1 MNQDE
6 GLVRRFYRTEEGDKK
21 IREAIIREERE
32 EARNE
37 GLQDGLTRGRTEGRA
52 EGLAEGIEKNRR
64 EMIVN
69 LNSQGVSLDIISKA
83 TGLDIDE
90 IKAIIEHS

>member
-21 IREAIIREERE
+21 LKEAIIREERE

-37 GLQDGLTRGRTEGRA
+37 GLQDGLTRGRA
-52 EGLAEGIEKNRR
+52 EGLAEGRLEGIEQNRH
-64 EMIVN
+64 EMVIN
-69 LNSQGVSLDIISKA
+69 MNKKGIELETISEI
-83 TGLDIDE
+83 TNLDIDE
-90 IKAIIEHS
+90 VKAIIEQ

>member
-21 IREAIIREERE
+21 LREAIIREERE

-37 GLQDGLTRGRTEGRA
+37 GLQDGLTRGRDEGRL
-52 EGLAEGIEKNRR
+52 EEKREIVINMHKKGIEL
-64 EMIVN
+64 ET
-69 LNSQGVSLDIISKA
+69 ISEI
-83 TGLDIDE
+83 TNLDIDE
-90 IKAIIEHS
+90 IKTIIEHQ

>member
-37 GLQDGLTRGRTEGRA
+37 GRA
-52 EGLAEGIEKNRR
+52 EGLAEGREEKQR
-64 EMIVN
+64 EMVIN
-69 LNSQGVSLDIISKA
+69 MHKKGIELETISEI
-83 TGLDIDE
+83 TNLDIDE
-90 IKAIIEHS
+90 IKTIIEHQ

>member
-21 IREAIIREERE
+21 LREAIIREERE

-37 GLQDGLTRGRTEGRA
+37 GLA
-52 EGLAEGIEKNRR
+52 AGIEKNRR
-64 EMIVN
+64 EMVVN
-69 LNSQGVSLDIISKA
+69 FNSQGVSLDIISKA

-90 IKAIIEHS
+90 VKAIIEQSKNN

>member
-21 IREAIIREERE
+21 LREAIIREERE

-37 GLQDGLTRGRTEGRA
+37 GLQDGLTRGRAEGRA
-52 EGLAEGIEKNRR
+52 EGRLEGKREIVINMHKKGIEL
-64 EMIVN
+64 ET
-69 LNSQGVSLDIISKA
+69 ISEIA
-83 TGLDIDE
+83 NLDIDE
-90 IKAIIEHS
+90 IKAIIEQSKNN